1 MRPEREGPIGT
12 AYRPLGLTLNSRFR
26 PALLS

>member
-1 MRPEREGPIGT
+1 MRPERERPTGT
-12 AYRPLGLTLNSRFR
+12 AYRPLGLTLSIRFR

>member
-1 MRPEREGPIGT
+1 MRPDRERPTGT
-12 AYRPLGLTLNSRFR
+12 AYRPLGLTLNSRFG